1 MAVGSIKFSGLAS
14 GIDSAAIV
22 EALMDVERQP
32 LSRMQADRAD
42 VLKRQS
48 LIRDLNTMLLD
59 LRNAARAIDNRSDTL
74 VSGAGSEELLA
85 TRASSSN
92 ESVLGASSS
101 GTAPPGTYSVR
112 VEALATAARRVS
124 AAYGAATDVVGQAGD
139 TLSIEFGGAAPIALT
154 LAGTETLA
162 DLADLV
168 NQSPE
173 NDGSVRASLLDDG
186 QGGVRLILAG
196 ADVGADDDVTVTTTI
211 QGPGGAAFVDAA
223 LSQAATDARLVVYG
237 VTVTRGSNEISD
249 VIDGVTLSLAG
260 VNDPNVAT
268 DAVSVTVSR
277 DEEAIAGKLQAFVDA
292 YNKVRDFALRQATYD
307 AVNKKAGILS
317 GDTGLRLAE
326 SAVQKVLAARY
337 PFAGNALD
345 SLSSLGI
352 EFQKNGKLT
361 LDRAKLSDALAGDPG
376 AVRELLSGDG
386 ATDGIATA
394 LARALEP
401 IVRSGDG
408 LLAERIGGYDDEVRA
423 IDGRIA
429 RFETRLDRIEEGL
442 VRRFTALETL
452 ISQLQSSASFLDRIT
467 AISTAKK

>member
-14 GIDSAAIV
+14 GIDTAAIV
-22 EALMDVERQP
+22 EALMGVERQP

-42 VLKRQS
+42 VLKRQG

-74 VSGAGSEELLA
+74 TTAASSEELLA

-101 GTAPPGTYSVR
+101 GAAAPGTYSVR
-112 VEALATAARRVS
+112 VEALATAARRIT
-124 AAYGAATDVVGQAGD
+124 AAYAAATDVVGQAGD
-139 TLSIEFGGAAPIALT
+139 TLSIEYGGAAPIALT
-154 LAGTETLA
+154 LDGSERLA

-186 QGGVRLILAG
+186 QGGVRLVLAG
-196 ADVGADDDVTVTTTI
+196 ADVGADDDVTVATTI
-211 QGPGGAAFVDAA
+211 QGPGGAAFVDAD
-223 LSQAATDARLVVYG
+223 LSRSATDARLVVYG
-237 VTVTRGSNEISD
+237 VTVTRGSNEITD
-249 VIDGVTLSLAG
+249 VIDGVTLRLIG
-260 VNDPNVAT
+260 VNDPDVVT

-277 DEEAIAGKLQAFVDA
+277 DEEAIAAKLQTFVDA
-292 YNKVRDFALRQATYD
+292 YNKVREFALRQSTYD
-307 AVNKKAGILS
+307 SVNKKAGLLS

-326 SAVQKVLAARY
+326 SAVQTVLAARHA
-337 PFAGNALD
+337 FAGNALD
-345 SLSSLGI
+345 SLSSIGI
-352 EFQKNGKLT
+352 AFEKDGKLSF
-361 LDRAKLSDALAGDPG
+361 DRAKLSDALSADPG
-376 AVRELLSGDG
+376 SVRELLSGDG
-386 ATDGIATA
+386 TTDGVATA

-408 LLAERIGGYDDEVRA
+408 LLAGRIRGYDDEVRA

-429 RFETRLDRIEEGL
+429 RFETRLDQIEESL

-452 ISQLQSSASFLDRIT
+452 ISQLQSSSSFLDRIT